1 MTELILMTTIP
12 PAIGL
17 LTFAAV
23 RWLQNRQGQTEPFVP
38 REPRIK

>member
-1 MTELILMTTIP
+1 MTELLLMIAIP

-23 RWLQNRQGQTEPFVP
+23 RWLQNRHQRAEPAIS
-38 REPRIK
+38 REPRLK

>member
-1 MTELILMTTIP
+1 MTELILMITIP

-23 RWLQNRQGQTEPFVP
+23 RWLQSRQARTEPVLP

>member
-1 MTELILMTTIP
+1 MTELVLMITIP
-12 PAIGL
+12 PVIGL

-23 RWLQNRQGQTEPFVP
+23 RWLQTRQGQTEPLVP

>member
-1 MTELILMTTIP
+1 MAELILMITIP

-17 LTFAAV
+17 LTFAGV
-23 RWLQNRQGQTEPFVP
+23 RWLQNRQRPEPLVP

>member
-1 MTELILMTTIP
+1 MTELILMITIP

-23 RWLQNRQGQTEPFVP
+23 RWLQNRQGSTEPLVP